1 MSKSLMDVTRSP
13 KGFRYT
19 CTGSN
24 KFLAKER
31 FGNSQRMH
39 QANGAVR
46 ESVVLTEE
54 KREDIK

>member
-1 MSKSLMDVTRSP
+1 MDVTRSP